1 MQALSLRLRGFRGI
15 RDGLGLDEL
24 TLDLQRLAEG
34 AALVAIAG
42 ANGRGKSTVM
52 DNLHPYLTMPSR
64 AAQAGPGGFSYYDQV
79 CLPENEK
86 DLHWAH
92 AGRSYRSQVVI
103 RMNGR
108 TASRRKTEAYLLTL
122 DDAGTWCP
130 AALPDGT
137 VSDGKVETYAR
148 CVEAICGPADTFFTS
163 VFSAQGKR
171 QLSAYRNG
179 EIKALLADLL
189 GQDDIRALGQK
200 AGETARQLKAAL
212 AALRADGAALD
223 AEQQR
228 LADEARRLSGADE
241 RMQAAQTR
249 RQATQSQLE
258 SARSREASLL
268 AHHQQAKAV
277 ESRRAQLMEELTR
290 ARAAGDRALQDLRA
304 QDREA
309 TDQFARLDRRV
320 AQPGR
325 AGQGAATTA
334 GVPRPV
340 LAACAAG

>member
-1 MQALSLRLRGFRGI
+1 MQPLSLRLRGFRGI

-24 TLDLQRLAEG
+24 TLDLERLADG

-64 AAQAGPGGFSYYDQV
+64 AAQGGPGGFSYYDQV

-92 AGRSYRSQVVI
+92 AGRCYRSQVVI

-108 TASRRKTEAYLLTL
+108 TGSRRRTEAYLLML
-122 DDAGTWCP
+122 DDAGTWAP

-171 QLSAYRNG
+171 QIS
-179 EIKALLADLL
+179 
-189 GQDDIRALGQK
+189 
-200 AGETARQLKAAL
+200 TT
-212 AALRADGAALD
+212 
-223 AEQQR
+223 
-228 LADEARRLSGADE
+228 SGNCRP
-241 RMQAAQTR
+241 RMP
-249 RQATQSQLE
+249 
-258 SARSREASLL
+258 
-268 AHHQQAKAV
+268 
-277 ESRRAQLMEELTR
+277 
-290 ARAAGDRALQDLRA
+290 ARA
-304 QDREA
+304 
-309 TDQFARLDRRV
+309 V
-320 AQPGR
+320 AAVAPPPPLPGR
-325 AGQGAATTA
+325 GCMS
-334 GVPRPV
+334 R
-340 LAACAAG
+340 